1 MGTSAQLGT
10 GWRLGELAARPG
22 LPTGQRLAAGTSA
35 FGDGL
40 VHVPADLP
48 AGPAPLVVLLHG
60 AGSSPERVLA
70 LAEGKALVY
79 APKSRARTWDAVHG
93 GFGPDVEALDRAL
106 AELFDR
112 FEIGRASIA
121 GFSDGASYAL
131 SLGLVNGTL
140 FEDVIAFSPGF
151 VVPGARAG
159 RPNVFVSHGR
169 DDGVLPID
177 VTSRRIVPALRIV
190 GYQVDYREF
199 AGGHEVPAS
208 VADAA
213 FRRVRRA
220 PGSVRA

>member
-1 MGTSAQLGT
+1 MGTTAQLGM

-22 LPTGQRLAAGTSA
+22 RPTGERLAAGTHE

-40 VHVPADLP
+40 LHVPADLP
-48 AGPAPLVVLLHG
+48 AGPVPLVVLLHG
-60 AGSSPERVLA
+60 AGSTPERVLA
-70 LAEGKALVY
+70 VMKGRNTLVY
-79 APKSRARTWDAVHG
+79 APKSKSRTWDAIHAN
-93 GFGPDVEALDRAL
+93 FGPDVEALDRAL
-106 AELFDR
+106 AELFEH
-112 FEIGRASIA
+112 FEIRSAAIA

-140 FEDVIAFSPGF
+140 FEDVVAFSPGF

-159 RPNVFVSHGR
+159 RPTVYVSHGR

-190 GYQVDYREF
+190 GYRVDYREF
-199 AGGHEVPAS
+199 SGGHEVPGS

-213 FRRVRRA
+213 FRRIL
-220 PGSVRA
+220 